1 MMTASG
7 ETRAG
12 SLRYERRGRKGGRRF
27 MTNMTM
33 TMAV

>member
-1 MMTASG
+1 LMTASG

-12 SLRYERRGRKGGRRF
+12 SLRYERRSSKGGRRVV
-27 MTNMTM
+27 MNTTM

>member
-12 SLRYERRGRKGGRRF
+12 SLRYERRSSKGGRRVV
-27 MTNMTM
+27 MNMTM
-33 TMAV
+33 TRAV